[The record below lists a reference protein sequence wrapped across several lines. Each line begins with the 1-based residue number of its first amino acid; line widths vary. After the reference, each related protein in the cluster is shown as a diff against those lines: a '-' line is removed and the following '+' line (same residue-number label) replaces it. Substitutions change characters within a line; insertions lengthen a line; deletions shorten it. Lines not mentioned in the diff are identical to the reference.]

1 MKNILKII
9 LVGIA
14 TTVCRII
21 GQFLIPAGEQSV
33 LEPSVFANNGT
44 MHFVFT
50 VYGIFAYSL
59 IASMFLFIRN
69 QLTGNRVWQGLRYAI
84 SCCAVWVI
92 YLLEPLPHV
101 APLDRITYP
110 IADGVALLVMGTM
123 LGFLFGE
130 TKPYIVK
137 KAKRDD
143 IIPLAVIAAC
153 FVIGRLVQYF
163 VFDIYSSFDSKRL
176 ETIIWVILTG
186 FVVACVMVWLNRYV
200 EQKCRIARAFILGG
214 LLFGLDLT
222 LFNFFMPLVFKADMP
237 DLILR
242 TSIDISAVMLGCLSL
257 KRNKY
262 DQLIPKKVRQ

>member
-44 MHFVFT
+44 MPLVFT
-50 VYGIFAYSL
+50 LYGIFAYSL
-59 IASMFLFIRN
+59 IASMFLFVRN
-69 QLTGNRVWQGLRYAI
+69 QLTGNRVWQGLKYGI
-84 SCCAVWVI
+84 SCCAIWVV

-110 IADGVALLVMGTM
+110 IADGVALLVMGVM
-123 LGFLFGE
+123 VGFLFGE
-130 TKPYIVK
+130 TKPHIVK
-137 KAKRDD
+137 KAKCND
-143 IIPLAVIAAC
+143 IIPLIVIAAC

-163 VFDIYSSFDSKRL
+163 IFDIYSFFDSKRF
-176 ETIIWVILTG
+176 ETVMWCTLTG

-200 EQKCRIARAFILGG
+200 KQNSRVVKAIILGG
-214 LLFGLDLT
+214 LLFGLNLT
-222 LFNFFMPLVFKADMP
+222 LFNFFMPLVFKADMT

-242 TSIDISAVMLGCLSL
+242 TSIDFLTVMFGCLFLSHR
-257 KRNKY
+257 K
-262 DQLIPKKVRQ
+262 I